1 MVWLILMIPAHI
13 FFSLCHSQAIGYFNI
28 NYFSVVAYSRV
39 CGKGDGGGTPGSKRL
54 LKTIDH
60 LSLLLNA
67 NQLKT
72 NKQTKKKN

>member
-28 NYFSVVAYSRV
+28 NYFSVVAWQV
-39 CGKGDGGGTPGSKRL
+39 CGKGGDCTELKV

-60 LSLLLNA
+60 LSHYF
-67 NQLKT
+67 
-72 NKQTKKKN
+72 